1 MIKNWD
7 IHEIKNEIDRIY
19 LKESDPNMDGMSTFN
34 CKKDLYR
41 IKWYVEEA
49 LAKCHSYEG
58 ETEFVRKHEKIQM
71 IKALSER

>member
-49 LAKCHSYEG
+49 LAKCHNY
-58 ETEFVRKHEKIQM
+58 
-71 IKALSER
+71 